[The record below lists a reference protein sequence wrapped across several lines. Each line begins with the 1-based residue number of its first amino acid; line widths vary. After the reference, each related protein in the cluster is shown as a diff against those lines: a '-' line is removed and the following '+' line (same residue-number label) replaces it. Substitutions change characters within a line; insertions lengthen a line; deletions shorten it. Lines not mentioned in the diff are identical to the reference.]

1 MESAKLSYAG
11 IAGAVAGV
19 LGLFG
24 AVSKWYAVSLAGGT
38 VTIKGTSDASG
49 KLALA
54 MSVALFAFSAAYV
67 LIADARIRQSH
78 HRHDAG
84 GFDPPHDVGPG
95 HRGRGHRSPFT
106 TRPSAKRNVST
117 STALRPALARNSPS
131 AGRLMK

>member
-49 KLALA
+49 KLAVK
-54 MSVALFAFSAAYV
+54 SRSWAADV
-67 LIADARIRQSH
+67 RESLSTNGSTDKT
-78 HRHDAG
+78 DKT
-84 GFDPPHDVGPG
+84 DPP
-95 HRGRGHRSPFT
+95 T
-106 TRPSAKRNVST
+106 TI
-117 STALRPALARNSPS
+117 
-131 AGRLMK
+131 